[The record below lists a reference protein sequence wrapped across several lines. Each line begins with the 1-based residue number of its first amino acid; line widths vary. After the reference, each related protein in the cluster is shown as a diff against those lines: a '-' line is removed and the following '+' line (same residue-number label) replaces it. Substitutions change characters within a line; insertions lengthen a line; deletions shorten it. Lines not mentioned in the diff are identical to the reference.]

1 VAGVLATLALA
12 VAPSV
17 GPAAPPA
24 PAELE
29 AARAAQAEAA
39 RRYHA
44 SLDAL
49 LPLHEAAEARA
60 AAEAARQRALLAQG
74 LIARADVEAA
84 ERALGEA
91 RQTTGRTRAAM
102 READALVID
111 AEAARELA
119 ALPPPAPGETQERP
133 SLIRFAGGARW
144 SLAAMPALERFFT
157 GRFGH
162 PLPVSALGQ
171 TAAHD
176 RLGFDHRSA
185 VDVAVHPDS
194 VEGRALMDHLRAA
207 GISFLAFRAARPG
220 VATGAHI
227 HVGSPSPRAGS

>member
-1 VAGVLATLALA
+1 VAGVLTILALA
-12 VAPSV
+12 VAPPA

-24 PAELE
+24 APQLD
-29 AARAAQAEAA
+29 AARATQAEAA
-39 RRYHA
+39 RRYRA

-60 AAEAARQRALLAQG
+60 ATEATRRRALLAQG

-84 ERALGEA
+84 ERALTEA
-91 RQTTGRTRAAM
+91 RQTVARTRDAM

-119 ALPPPAPGETQERP
+119 ALPPPAPGETQERL
-133 SLIRFAGGARW
+133 SLIRFAGSARW
-144 SLAAMPALERFFT
+144 SPAAMPALERFFT

-176 RLGFDHRSA
+176 RLGFDHRNA

-194 VEGRALMDHLRAA
+194 VEGRALLDHLRAS

-227 HVGSPSPRAGS
+227 HIGSPSPRAGS